1 MISSI
6 RNLEARQG
14 PVSNWAFMS
23 RELTCY
29 IRSGDGEWIQLD
41 GCRLQVSIKRRLQRR
56 VERGG
61 EGDDLEDE
69 GSESAVYTIRLNVDD
84 EGYKKLESI
93 FRAGQPNFIDPF
105 LDREMKAAISEI
117 EYDAATGEFKMVL
130 IEDII

>member
-1 MISSI
+1 
-6 RNLEARQG
+6 
-14 PVSNWAFMS
+14 MS

-41 GCRLQVSIKRRLQRR
+41 GCRLHVIIKRRLQRR

-93 FRAGQPNFIDPF
+93 FRAGQPHFIDPF
-105 LDREMKAAISEI
+105 LDREMKTAISEI

>member
-1 MISSI
+1 
-6 RNLEARQG
+6 
-14 PVSNWAFMS
+14 MS